1 MARRWWRSGYSTKK
15 ANERGK
21 SLSLGPFC
29 ALQALRVSE
38 NYPSPHSGEQV
49 PRNEGPSFTPRVIGR
64 NPTEPE
70 QGLVTN
76 MDIAVRAHVL
86 SSLAT
91 FVVVAGIL
99 YQGREARRAR
109 DDEDELSFEE
119 LTSEE
124 PR

>member
-1 MARRWWRSGYSTKK
+1 
-15 ANERGK
+15 
-21 SLSLGPFC
+21 
-29 ALQALRVSE
+29 
-38 NYPSPHSGEQV
+38 
-49 PRNEGPSFTPRVIGR
+49 
-64 NPTEPE
+64 
-70 QGLVTN
+70 
-76 MDIAVRAHVL
+76 MDIAVLAHVL

-109 DDEDELSFEE
+109 DDEDEDELSFEE